1 MLKRLSLS
9 SFTAHFSEVL
19 SNFQSMTPLRIL
31 LILEKPNRVTIKFA
45 WPPPQRLCDIPTI
58 NLPPP
63 PPLQLTV
70 NFLRSVRPSFKFRWR
85 WLIPPPVPEKPCDL
99 PKLFHSLPPGD
110 KHWMVPG
117 FDDKIRRGLNNS
129 YLDRARPWASSSTV
143 GTQSLTNL
151 VKRDCSMLEN
161 FWKAMFFITGGSWE
175 FKKIYIYTYT

>member
-1 MLKRLSLS
+1 
-9 SFTAHFSEVL
+9 
-19 SNFQSMTPLRIL
+19 MTPLRIL
-31 LILEKPNRVTIKFA
+31 LILEKPNLVTIKFA
-45 WPPPQRLCDIPTI
+45 WPPPAPKGSVMFLRSTSL
-58 NLPPP
+58 P

-99 PKLFHSLPPGD
+99 PKLFHSLPPGN
-110 KHWMVPG
+110 KHWLVPG

>member
-1 MLKRLSLS
+1 
-9 SFTAHFSEVL
+9 
-19 SNFQSMTPLRIL
+19 MTPLRIL
-31 LILEKPNRVTIKFA
+31 LILEKPNLVTIKFA
-45 WPPPQRLCDIPTI
+45 WPPQKALWYSYDQ
-58 NLPPP
+58 PPSP

-99 PKLFHSLPPGD
+99 PKLFHSLPPGN
-110 KHWMVPG
+110 KHWLVPG

-161 FWKAMFFITGGSWE
+161 FWKAMFFITGGSW
-175 FKKIYIYTYT
+175 

>member
-1 MLKRLSLS
+1 MLKRLNLS
-9 SFTAHFSEVL
+9 SFADHFSEVL

-31 LILEKPNRVTIKFA
+31 LILEKPNLVTIKFA
-45 WPPPQRLCDIPTI
+45 WPPPPQRLCDIPTI
-58 NLPPP
+58 NLPP

-70 NFLRSVRPSFKFRWR
+70 NFLRSVRPSFKLRWR

-110 KHWMVPG
+110 KHWLVPG

>member
-1 MLKRLSLS
+1 
-9 SFTAHFSEVL
+9 
-19 SNFQSMTPLRIL
+19 MTPLRIL
-31 LILEKPNRVTIKFA
+31 LILEKPNLVNIKFA
-45 WPPPQRLCDIPTI
+45 WPPPKARWYSYDQP
-58 NLPPP
+58 PSPP

-99 PKLFHSLPPGD
+99 PKLFHSLPPGN
-110 KHWMVPG
+110 KHWLVPG

-161 FWKAMFFITGGSWE
+161 FWKAMFFITGGSW
-175 FKKIYIYTYT
+175 

>member
-31 LILEKPNRVTIKFA
+31 LILEKPNLVTIKFA
-45 WPPPQRLCDIPTI
+45 WPPPPRPKRLCGIPTI

-63 PPLQLTV
+63 PFNWRSIFYGP
-70 NFLRSVRPSFKFRWR
+70 SVRPSFKLRWR
-85 WLIPPPVPEKPCDL
+85 WLIPPPVPEKPYDL

-110 KHWMVPG
+110 KHWLVPG

-161 FWKAMFFITGGSWE
+161 FWKAMFFITGGSW
-175 FKKIYIYTYT
+175 